1 MITTVNLAIIGLS
14 IMGWIM
20 VTAPQE
26 CPTKYMKTVEKG
38 GELQN
43 PGDISTYCFTVPLP
57 YNKYYWG
64 LREEYEEVDEE

>member
-1 MITTVNLAIIGLS
+1 MITTINLAIIGLS
-14 IMGWIM
+14 IMGWVM

-43 PGDISTYCFTVPLP
+43 HGDISIYCFTVPLP
-57 YNKYYWG
+57 ENKYYWG
-64 LREEYEEVDEE
+64 LREEYEEKND

>member
-1 MITTVNLAIIGLS
+1 MITTINLAIIGLS

-64 LREEYEEVDEE
+64 LREEYEEKND

>member
-1 MITTVNLAIIGLS
+1 MITTINLAIIGLS

-43 PGDISTYCFTVPLP
+43 PGDISTYGFTVPMP
-57 YNKYYWG
+57 YNKYY
-64 LREEYEEVDEE
+64 

>member
-64 LREEYEEVDEE
+64 LREEYEEKND

>member
-1 MITTVNLAIIGLS
+1 
-14 IMGWIM
+14 MGWIM

-64 LREEYEEVDEE
+64 LREEYEEKND

>member
-1 MITTVNLAIIGLS
+1 MITTINLAIIGLS
-14 IMGWIM
+14 IMGWVM

-64 LREEYEEVDEE
+64 LREEYEEKND